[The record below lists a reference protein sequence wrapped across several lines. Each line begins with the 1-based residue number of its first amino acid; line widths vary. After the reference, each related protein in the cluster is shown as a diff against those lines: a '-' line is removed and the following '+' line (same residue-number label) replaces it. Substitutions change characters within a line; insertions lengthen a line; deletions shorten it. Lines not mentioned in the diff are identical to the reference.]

1 MQSFV
6 PAKFSPT
13 KFVQKLGEIS
23 TCCSLSRCYFSS
35 LNLCFD
41 AFFLW
46 TEKMSKNEIMY
57 LGLQRGHFAWNFLE
71 MAPKADTPF
80 KLLMVKSDVTVS
92 NHLNKIL
99 FDKVSFF
106 FFFHIWRDQS
116 TTDKNWVYVE
126 CLNSLHFFMPSLG
139 GKWPFL

>member
-106 FFFHIWRDQS
+106 FSIFDEIKVQLIRTEYMWNAWILFIS
-116 TTDKNWVYVE
+116 L
-126 CLNSLHFFMPSLG
+126 CLPWEGNDLFCS
-139 GKWPFL
+139 